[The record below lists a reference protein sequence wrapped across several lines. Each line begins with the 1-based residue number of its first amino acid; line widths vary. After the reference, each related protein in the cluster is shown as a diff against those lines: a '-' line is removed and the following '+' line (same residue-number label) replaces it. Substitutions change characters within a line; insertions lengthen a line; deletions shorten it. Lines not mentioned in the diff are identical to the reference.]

1 MEPLK
6 IDKLKSLF
14 TCQLCKCQFVNPV
27 ILPCGETICEKD
39 IDVYYKKGCTKN
51 CRFCDKEHC
60 RGKDHFIPA
69 KQIMKLME
77 LGTPQIDFGK
87 TFDYGKNVL
96 KDLDKT
102 IREYELINNDPN
114 NYIYNYFSDLKN
126 QCDIKREEIKLEI
139 DNHFDS
145 ILLEIEELSLEY
157 QRSLKHRNSEKIG
170 NEIEMAKKN
179 LNDWVREYDT
189 IYVDERARD
198 KIIFKSKFAKIKM
211 EKELE
216 ILKRNILK
224 NKAYVVLGNK
234 TIDKRSIGSIKC
246 EDVSILFLINII
258 IIIYYL
264 IIYCFG

>member
-1 MEPLK
+1 MPASNENLA
-6 IDKLKSLF
+6 ITFSRRASA
-14 TCQLCKCQFVNPV
+14 VGSSNHR
-27 ILPCGETICEKD
+27 
-39 IDVYYKKGCTKN
+39 KN
-51 CRFCDKEHC
+51 K
-60 RGKDHFIPA
+60 A
-69 KQIMKLME
+69 
-77 LGTPQIDFGK
+77 
-87 TFDYGKNVL
+87 
-96 KDLDKT
+96 
-102 IREYELINNDPN
+102 
-114 NYIYNYFSDLKN
+114 
-126 QCDIKREEIKLEI
+126 EIK
-139 DNHFDS
+139 
-145 ILLEIEELSLEY
+145 
-157 QRSLKHRNSEKIG
+157 
-170 NEIEMAKKN
+170 IEMAKKN